1 MGATH
6 ACRLARGLHRPA
18 ARAGAGRRGLQIIL
32 LDENEQ
38 RIETVRQ
45 GLAAAGHE
53 LVATI
58 GPRDD
63 LLGELERRRADLVIA
78 SMSSPDRD
86 TLESLR
92 SVSDRNPK
100 PIVMF
105 VDDTD
110 AAATADAIR
119 AGVSAYVVRGLAAE
133 RVKPVLDVAV
143 ARFRA
148 FQELREEV
156 ARSRTALEERK
167 LVERAKGLLMRQRG
181 LGEEEAY
188 RLLRKAAMDQ
198 NQRIV
203 DIARS
208 VLAVAEMLKP

>member
-1 MGATH
+1 
-6 ACRLARGLHRPA
+6 
-18 ARAGAGRRGLQIIL
+18 LQIIL
-32 LDENEQ
+32 VNENEH

-63 LLGELERRRADLVIA
+63 LLGELERRGADLVIA
-78 SMSSPDRD
+78 SMGAPDRD
-86 TLESLR
+86 ALESLR
-92 SVSDRNPK
+92 AVSARNPK
-100 PIVMF
+100 PVVMF

-110 AAATADAIR
+110 AAATTDAIR
-119 AGVSAYVVRGLAAE
+119 AGVSAYVVKGLAAE
-133 RVKPVLDVAV
+133 RVKPVLEVAI

-148 FQELREEV
+148 YQELREEL

-188 RLLRKAAMDQ
+188 KLLRKAAMDQ
-198 NQRIV
+198 NQRIA
-203 DIARS
+203 DIGRS
-208 VLAVAEMLKP
+208 VLAVADMLGP